1 MHIRS
6 SCNATDCGDCTH
18 CTQSSVDREFAVQQ
32 QNKMSSPLPATAQSA
47 NLKSQTKR
55 KQVHRKQKP
64 IDNEYLDGI
73 DEPLN
78 LFFGFDWIVFFF
90 THKPFPGMPSTKV
103 CLQDRKCCSFR
114 LEGISKKLTKRKC
127 CRFFCSG
134 V

>member
-32 QNKMSSPLPATAQSA
+32 QNEMSSPLPATAQSA

-78 LFFGFDWIVFFF
+78 LFFGFDWIVFFSL
-90 THKPFPGMPSTKV
+90 TNLFPA
-103 CLQDRKCCSFR
+103 CLVQKCA
-114 LEGISKKLTKRKC
+114 SKTGNAVALGLKESQRN
-127 CRFFCSG
+127 
-134 V
+134 